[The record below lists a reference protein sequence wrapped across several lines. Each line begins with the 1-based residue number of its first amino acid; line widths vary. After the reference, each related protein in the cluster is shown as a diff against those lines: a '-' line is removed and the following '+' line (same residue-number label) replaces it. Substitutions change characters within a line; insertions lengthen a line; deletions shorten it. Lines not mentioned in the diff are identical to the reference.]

1 MRYRLIDA
9 EKPHHAVSRLARAL
23 GVSRSGY
30 HAWRS
35 RRPSARSVADTAL
48 AERIEAIHEAT
59 DGIYGAPRIHA
70 ELAKAHAIRVGRKRV
85 ARLMRELGIEG
96 VAAERRPNGKPSGAE
111 APAAPDLVRRDFT
124 ATAPNQL
131 WVADITYV
139 PTWEGWLF
147 LAVVI
152 DAFSRRCVGWS
163 MRNDLQAELVID
175 ALGMAV
181 TRRKPTGGVVHHSD
195 RGSQY
200 ASLAFGATL
209 RDSGVM
215 ASMGSRGD
223 AYDNAAA
230 ESFMATIK
238 KELIH
243 RRRFKTKD
251 AARLAIFSYVERF
264 YNPVRRH
271 STLGQMSPV
280 DYELAATAATS

>member
-35 RRPSARSVADTAL
+35 RRPSARSVADAAL

-59 DGIYGAPRIHA
+59 DGIYGAPRIQA

-147 LAVVI
+147 LAVVV
-152 DAFSRRCVGWS
+152 DAFSRRCVGSS
-163 MRNDLQAELVID
+163 MRNDLQADLVVD
-175 ALGMAV
+175 ALRMAV

-195 RGSQY
+195 SGSQY
-200 ASLAFGATL
+200 TSLAFGATL

-238 KELIH
+238 RSSSTADASRPKT
-243 RRRFKTKD
+243 RRDSPSSAMSSASTTPSGGTRG
-251 AARLAIFSYVERF
+251 S
-264 YNPVRRH
+264 VR
-271 STLGQMSPV
+271 
-280 DYELAATAATS
+280 

>member
-1 MRYRLIDA
+1 MKFRLIEQ
-9 EKPHHAVSRLARAL
+9 EKPHRSVSQLARVL

-35 RRPSARSVADTAL
+35 RRPSTRSLADAAL
-48 AERIEAIHEAT
+48 SERIEAIHAAT
-59 DGIYGAPRIHA
+59 DGIYGAPRIQV
-70 ELAKAHAIRVGRKRV
+70 ELAKAHAIHVGRKRV
-85 ARLMRELGIEG
+85 ARLMRSLGIEG
-96 VAAERRPNGKPSGAE
+96 VAAERRPRNRPCGME
-111 APAAPDLVRRDFT
+111 APAAPDLVKRDFS
-124 ATAPNQL
+124 ASAPNQL

-163 MRNDLQAELVID
+163 MRDDLKAELVVD

-181 TRRKPTGGVVHHSD
+181 TRRKPKGSVVHHSD

-209 RDSGVM
+209 RDSDIM

-223 AYDNAAA
+223 AFDNAAA

-238 KELIH
+238 KELIY
-243 RRRFKTKD
+243 RRRFKTRN
-251 AARLAIFSYVERF
+251 AARLAIFNYIERF

-271 STLGQMSPV
+271 STLGQVSPIE
-280 DYELAATAATS
+280 YEQTALALTT

>member
-35 RRPSARSVADTAL
+35 RRPSARSVADAAL

-59 DGIYGAPRIHA
+59 DGIYGAPRIQA

-96 VAAERRPNGKPSGAE
+96 VAAERRPNGKPSGSE

-147 LAVVI
+147 LAVVV
-152 DAFSRRCVGWS
+152 DAFSRRCVGSS
-163 MRNDLQAELVID
+163 MRNDLQADLVVD

-195 RGSQY
+195 SGSQY
-200 ASLAFGATL
+200 TSLAFGATL

-238 KELIH
+238 EELIH

-264 YNPVRRH
+264 YNPVRGH
-271 STLGQMSPV
+271 SRLGQMSPV
-280 DYELAATAATS
+280 DYELAAAAATS

>member
-1 MRYRLIDA
+1 MKYRLIDE
-9 EKPHHAVSRLARAL
+9 EKPHHAVSRLARVL
-23 GVSRSGY
+23 GVPRSGY
-30 HAWRS
+30 HAY
-35 RRPSARSVADTAL
+35 RRRKPSARSLADAAL

-59 DGIYGAPRIHA
+59 DGVYGAPRIHA
-70 ELAKAHAIRVGRKRV
+70 ELAKAHGIFVGRERV
-85 ARLMRELGIEG
+85 ARLMRQLGIEG
-96 VAAERRPNGKPSGAE
+96 VAARRRPNGRRSGAE
-111 APAAPDLVRRDFT
+111 TPAAPDLVRRDFT
-124 ATAPNQL
+124 ATAPDQL

-163 MRNDLQAELVID
+163 MRDNLAADLVVD

-181 TRRKPTGGVVHHSD
+181 TRRRPAEGVVHHSD

-209 RDSGVM
+209 RESGVA

-223 AYDNAAA
+223 AFDNAAA
-230 ESFMATIK
+230 ESFMASIK

-243 RRRFKTKD
+243 RRRFKTRN
-251 AARLAIFSYVERF
+251 AARLAIFNYIERF

-271 STLGQMSPV
+271 STLGQVSPV
-280 DYELAATAATS
+280 EYELASGRAGS

>member
-181 TRRKPTGGVVHHSD
+181 TRRRPTGGVVHHSD

-251 AARLAIFSYVERF
+251 AARLAIFSYVECF

>member
-35 RRPSARSVADTAL
+35 RRPSARSVADAAF

-59 DGIYGAPRIHA
+59 DGIYGAPRIQA
-70 ELAKAHAIRVGRKRV
+70 ELAKAHAICVGRKRV
-85 ARLMRELGIEG
+85 ARLVRELGIEG

-147 LAVVI
+147 LAVVV
-152 DAFSRRCVGWS
+152 DAFSRRCVGSS
-163 MRNDLQAELVID
+163 MRNDLQADLVVD

-195 RGSQY
+195 SGSQY
-200 ASLAFGATL
+200 TSLAFGATL

-251 AARLAIFSYVERF
+251 AARLAIDLH
-264 YNPVRRH
+264 P
-271 STLGQMSPV
+271 
-280 DYELAATAATS
+280 